1 MIRGPRVAAGT
12 VTTIAVLLVPTPM
25 VWAQG

>member
-1 MIRGPRVAAGT
+1 MIRGLRVAAGT
-12 VTTIAVLLVPTPM
+12 VTTLAVLLVPTPK